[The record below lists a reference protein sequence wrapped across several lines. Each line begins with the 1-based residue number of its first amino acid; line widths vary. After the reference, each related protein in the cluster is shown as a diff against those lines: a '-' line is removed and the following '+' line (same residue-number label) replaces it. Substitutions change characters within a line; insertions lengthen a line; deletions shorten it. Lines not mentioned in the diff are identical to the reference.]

1 MTKHNSA
8 NGGVYLISQADRFND
23 VGEYQ
28 CIAENSLGAVLS
40 NKAKLTVACKF
51 HYLVRL
57 LEFKF
62 PLSLFKWVLNRH
74 GSIENIVPN

>member
-1 MTKHNSA
+1 MQCTASGTPTVSYKWMKDGRFVTKHNSA

-40 NKAKLTVACKF
+40 NKARLTVACK
-51 HYLVRL
+51 YLSKRQ
-57 LEFKF
+57 
-62 PLSLFKWVLNRH
+62 
-74 GSIENIVPN
+74 G